1 MPPQKRK
8 SEQDCAAPSEAE
20 QLAAFRRC
28 APADEDKARSLLP
41 QVVSTMEL
49 LSNTQC
55 VDWSWLLLAAAAG
68 VPQLS
73 PRDRLQLCES
83 ILIPGSIWACLIHPG
98 ATNTSGIIKMVT
110 KAWELIYARRNA
122 VEEAAALAEARA
134 QMASQEG
141 GDAPAKVVAPPK
153 RKGLAGGGSLAA
165 AGFAASQTQNRG
177 AMFAVE
183 PEVHGIISWLAQESA
198 IDKAVPGKLWDHV
211 TWDRPVMSSGKGFC
225 VQEPFFSFVAG
236 GHIPELVEALES
248 DWFGLRQRL
257 TVLFAPPTWLRL
269 RDIKAACHKLPPE
282 TGFKPEVCLSARL
295 YPLFHWSLDRDR
307 ALALEGKPPGDL
319 YEAASDDGAQ
329 DLVDQKFDFRVEK
342 QRSCFLVPG
351 QQEEAKHHGKMRTKY
366 DRMVLAVHYL
376 NHLCTHFVDMQ
387 AAGVGM
393 LDPEYARKFA
403 LPQKVPKS
411 TVQFAYWFAD
421 HCEEVFAKL
430 DLRRQMPDADVD
442 ASQHSP
448 GPVQPGTPPLRDV
461 HPDAAASRA
470 PKVARR
476 AVTLLDTAERLTTAG
491 GLSFN
496 REFADVVEKAPV
508 AEWCALLQTE
518 GSQLSLD
525 TLLAIAGQVLR
536 SNSAWFSFTG
546 SRQARDKVFDT
557 VKQNG
562 GKGAGA
568 AFFAALAASALLA
581 SVYLGKLVHT

>member
-1 MPPQKRK
+1 MHALTHVRHRLLVLSSNGPGARSGALRSDCATGACAGFDMQAGVSSFCRARVADKPICNEPCVELVCCQQTLFLYFSFSSYTVEKPHLRLVMPPQKRK

-49 LSNTQC
+49 LSSTQC

-282 TGFKPEVCLSARL
+282 TGFKPEVFLSALL

-307 ALALEGKPPGDL
+307 ALALEGKPPEKLVRSGL
-319 YEAASDDGAQ
+319 RRRCPGPCGPEVRLPCREAAQ
-329 DLVDQKFDFRVEK
+329 
-342 QRSCFLVPG
+342 
-351 QQEEAKHHGKMRTKY
+351 
-366 DRMVLAVHYL
+366 
-376 NHLCTHFVDMQ
+376 
-387 AAGVGM
+387 
-393 LDPEYARKFA
+393 
-403 LPQKVPKS
+403 
-411 TVQFAYWFAD
+411 
-421 HCEEVFAKL
+421 
-430 DLRRQMPDADVD
+430 
-442 ASQHSP
+442 
-448 GPVQPGTPPLRDV
+448 
-461 HPDAAASRA
+461 
-470 PKVARR
+470 
-476 AVTLLDTAERLTTAG
+476 LL
-491 GLSFN
+491 S
-496 REFADVVEKAPV
+496 
-508 AEWCALLQTE
+508 
-518 GSQLSLD
+518 
-525 TLLAIAGQVLR
+525 
-536 SNSAWFSFTG
+536 G
-546 SRQARDKVFDT
+546 SRPARGDT
-557 VKQNG
+557 
-562 GKGAGA
+562 
-568 AFFAALAASALLA
+568 
-581 SVYLGKLVHT
+581 